1 MIKFFRHI
9 RKSLLMENKTSRYF
23 KYAIGEII
31 LVVIGILI
39 ALQINNWNEE
49 KKQFTY
55 ESKIL
60 TEIYRGLQT
69 DSARIVSWIKPRV
82 HKSLQA
88 SNQLMEDIHNKKYP
102 GDSVFQARFK
112 NLKSSGYLTINF
124 GPYETLKSNGL
135 DKIKNES
142 LRFKLVDIFESVFP
156 RQLNFIE
163 SRDELQKNFREE
175 MWRKFKKLNT
185 YISST
190 KKITLGYKVE
200 KKTFYDYR
208 FLQLISAER
217 SVSSTMDYRSEVILE
232 SMSVVLNDLRSYFDQ
247 NNIDYEKKF
256 KINALGVRS
265 QLSDSTYVRS
275 K

>member
-1 MIKFFRHI
+1 
-9 RKSLLMENKTSRYF
+9 
-23 KYAIGEII
+23 
-31 LVVIGILI
+31 
-39 ALQINNWNEE
+39 
-49 KKQFTY
+49 
-55 ESKIL
+55 
-60 TEIYRGLQT
+60 
-69 DSARIVSWIKPRV
+69 
-82 HKSLQA
+82 
-88 SNQLMEDIHNKKYP
+88 MEDIHNKKYP

-156 RQLNFIE
+156 RQLNFME

-208 FLQLISAER
+208 FLQ
-217 SVSSTMDYRSEVILE
+217 
-232 SMSVVLNDLRSYFDQ
+232 F
-247 NNIDYEKKF
+247 
-256 KINALGVRS
+256 
-265 QLSDSTYVRS
+265 
-275 K
+275 